1 MSLLDYNKAYKLGEK
16 EYKSC
21 IAKGEY
27 PYLPV
32 LDDLLSHV
40 EIEKQES
47 LGLVHIPLKLV
58 VGTYA
63 AGRTTAFA
71 RNFMPILEQD
81 SEFAL
86 QNIGNV
92 INRRWTSGKPLIV
105 TTNLDLANIRN
116 VKEQELMFARIS
128 DRILDM
134 CRPIHMQ
141 TVESKRVASG
151 RHKNDILKEI
161 FREEG

>member
-71 RNFMPILEQD
+71 RNFMPIMDVKTEFGMKWSALCD
-81 SEFAL
+81 SHL
-86 QNIGNV
+86 
-92 INRRWTSGKPLIV
+92 
-105 TTNLDLANIRN
+105 
-116 VKEQELMFARIS
+116 
-128 DRILDM
+128 
-134 CRPIHMQ
+134 
-141 TVESKRVASG
+141 
-151 RHKNDILKEI
+151 
-161 FREEG
+161 EEGIHDPIKVYEFMNYYYVVEAIRESVF